1 MSTIKFLLI
10 FELLVNMILVTLVL
24 LHIILKATDCY
35 KKVLS
40 FCTMDF
46 SHTAQIIYQYIINV
60 LQEYNLKSDLE
71 NKLI

>member
-1 MSTIKFLLI
+1 
-10 FELLVNMILVTLVL
+10 
-24 LHIILKATDCY
+24 
-35 KKVLS
+35 
-40 FCTMDF
+40 MDF